1 MSNSNHVG
9 GHMPAPKGN
18 KFAQG
23 NNGPPPSKY
32 TLEFIEQEAK
42 AFIIWFSQ
50 PDNIY
55 FKRFALER
63 GYPPDMLAYFAER
76 SEVFNRAYMFAK
88 AWQECKIVEGALFS
102 KLNSNFAKFAM
113 ANLSGWSDKQQVS
126 GDANN
131 PLAFLLQKAD
141 GQSKDL
147 VNEDS

>member
-1 MSNSNHVG
+1 
-9 GHMPAPKGN
+9 MPAPKANKYAVGN
-18 KFAQG
+18 S
-23 NNGPPPSKY
+23 GPPPSKY

-42 AFIIWFSQ
+42 AFISWFSQ

-76 SEVFNRAYMFAK
+76 SEVFNRAYMFSK
-88 AWQECKIVEGALFS
+88 AWQECKIVESALFS

-126 GDANN
+126 GDTNN
-131 PLAFLLQKAD
+131 PLTFLLQKAD
-141 GQSKDL
+141 G
-147 VNEDS
+147 